1 MDQAGGYDYQFVE
14 ALSEDFTCVFC
25 HLALKNPLQVE
36 DCGHIFCKGCFD
48 QMKQNAETNSEDLCC
63 PLDRE
68 KIDPTH
74 VFKDKA
80 LERRVLSLNVKCSNF
95 GDECEWSGELRE
107 VKKNRDKVEVMA
119 SVKELEQLVNR
130 INDLENKAKSH
141 DEKLEEKDSL
151 IKELSEKLENQKKQI
166 KRSQFKKM
174 IMPNVVNESNYSM
187 INTSFQWKFNIDKV
201 RSGIQSVSPPFYIPN
216 GHCFQLAS
224 FFVSNSF
231 RIALY
236 RYRGQYDY
244 ATNEITLTQDF
255 KLKIYVLGRNGN
267 EKSHLFKTT
276 NDYKIEAFKIRSR
289 GYFVPINSNEIDHYA
304 IDGHIHLNCIFN

>member
-1 MDQAGGYDYQFVE
+1 V
-14 ALSEDFTCVFC
+14 CC

-107 VKKNRDKVEVMA
+107 VKEVMA
-119 SVKELEQLVNR
+119 AVKELEQLVNR

-141 DEKLEEKDSL
+141 DEKLDEKDRI
-151 IKELSEKLENQKKQI
+151 IKHLSEKLENQKKQI
-166 KRSQFKKM
+166 ESLLPCKSKM
-174 IMPNVVNESNYSM
+174 IIPNVVDEANNLSL

>member
-80 LERRVLSLNVKCSNF
+80 LERKVLNLLVKCSNF

-107 VKKNRDKVEVMA
+107 VKGHENICPKNRDKVEVMA

-130 INDLENKAKSH
+130 INGLENKAKSH

-151 IKELSEKLENQKKQI
+151 IKELSEKIENQKKQMES
-166 KRSQFKKM
+166 SQSKKM

-187 INTSFQWKFNIDKV
+187 INTAFQWKFNVDNV
-201 RSGIQSVSPPFYIPN
+201 RAGIKSFSPPFYN
-216 GHCFQLAS
+216 SGGHCFQLESS
-224 FFVSNSF
+224 FVENNF

-236 RYRGQYDY
+236 QYRGQYDY
-244 ATNEITLTQDF
+244 ATNEVELKENF
-255 KLKIYVLGRNGN
+255 NLKINVLGKNGN
-267 EKSHLFKTT
+267 K
-276 NDYKIEAFKIRSR
+276 KINFFRNNHNYTIK
-289 GYFVPINSNEIDHYA
+289 P
-304 IDGHIHLNCIFN
+304 